1 MAKQPVIKFKILSK
15 SAKLPSYAHNDDAGF
30 DLYSVEDK
38 ILKPGERY
46 TFNIGVSSEIP
57 SGYYVSFRDKSG
69 LAAKSG
75 IHVLGGVVDAGYRGE
90 WGVVLINLG
99 QEKVEVEKGDKV
111 AQGLLQPVEHAEI
124 VEAETLSTSKREE
137 GGFGSTG
144 KK

>member
-1 MAKQPVIKFKILSK
+1 MARRPVIKFKLLSGN
-15 SAKLPSYAHNDDAGF
+15 AKLPSYAHNDDAGL

-46 TFNIGVSSEIP
+46 TFNLGVSSEIP
-57 SGYYVSFRDKSG
+57 PGYYVSFRDKSG

-75 IHVLGGVVDAGYRGE
+75 THVLGGVVDAGYRGE
-90 WGVVLINLG
+90 WGVVLANLG
-99 QEKVEVEKGDKV
+99 QEKVEIEKGDKI
-111 AQGLLQPVEHAEI
+111 AQGLLQAVEHARI
-124 VEAETLSTSKREE
+124 VESNNLSRTKRGE